1 MKHVGHNKHIKIN
14 NKIINL
20 KIIKGGLWDMVLSGH
35 SNLDAISSCWGALR
49 SFLGWDFCDN
59 LPIAPLF
66 EPIKAKVLLKH
77 ARGCD

>member
-1 MKHVGHNKHIKIN
+1 
-14 NKIINL
+14 
-20 KIIKGGLWDMVLSGH
+20 MVLSGH

-66 EPIKAKVLLKH
+66 EPIKEKVLLTH
-77 ARGCD
+77 VRGEDSY